1 MPKPIMVSTIMA
13 VTASGTNTYH
23 PILTRFCYFCQMPR
37 LPINTLHL
45 VKRLQEAGVPPAQAE
60 AQIEVLLELYALQ
73 EAATKSDLKKL
84 RLLTKKDIAKTEARL
99 QAEIRET
106 EARLQAE
113 IRETEARLQAE
124 IRETEARL
132 QAEVQKLQV
141 DLRQTEARLKADIEK
156 LRYEVETIR
165 LEVEKLKLSLQET
178 EKRLSLTIQE
188 TEKRLL
194 LSNQE
199 TEARLRTDILRAQVR
214 IILWIAGL
222 IAAQIPIFYL
232 LRHFL
237 LP

>member
-1 MPKPIMVSTIMA
+1 
-13 VTASGTNTYH
+13 
-23 PILTRFCYFCQMPR
+23 MPR

-60 AQIEVLLELYALQ
+60 AQVEVLLELYTLQ
-73 EAATKSDLKKL
+73 ETATKSDLKKL
-84 RLLTKKDIAKTEARL
+84 RLLSKKDIAQTEARL
-99 QAEIRET
+99 QAEIDKVRLELRET

-113 IRETEARLQAE
+113 I
-124 IRETEARL
+124 
-132 QAEVQKLQV
+132 QKLQI
-141 DLRQTEARLKADIEK
+141 DLRQTESHLKADIEK

-165 LEVEKLKLSLQET
+165 LEVEKLKISLQET
-178 EKRLSLTIQE
+178 EKRL
-188 TEKRLL
+188 LL
-194 LSNQE
+194 NIQE
-199 TEARLRTDILRAQVR
+199 TEARLRTDILRSQVR

>member
-113 IRETEARLQAE
+113 
-124 IRETEARL
+124 
-132 QAEVQKLQV
+132 VQKLQV

-178 EKRLSLTIQE
+178 EKRLSITIQE

>member
-60 AQIEVLLELYALQ
+60 AQIEVLLEIYALQ

-99 QAEIRET
+99 QAE
-106 EARLQAE
+106 
-113 IRETEARLQAE
+113 
-124 IRETEARL
+124 
-132 QAEVQKLQV
+132 VQKLQV

-156 LRYEVETIR
+156 LHYEVETIR

>member
-13 VTASGTNTYH
+13 VTASGTNTYP

-60 AQIEVLLELYALQ
+60 AQIEVLLDLYALQ

-113 IRETEARLQAE
+113 
-124 IRETEARL
+124 
-132 QAEVQKLQV
+132 VQKLQV
-141 DLRQTEARLKADIEK
+141 DLRQTEARLKADVEK

-178 EKRLSLTIQE
+178 EKRLSITIQE